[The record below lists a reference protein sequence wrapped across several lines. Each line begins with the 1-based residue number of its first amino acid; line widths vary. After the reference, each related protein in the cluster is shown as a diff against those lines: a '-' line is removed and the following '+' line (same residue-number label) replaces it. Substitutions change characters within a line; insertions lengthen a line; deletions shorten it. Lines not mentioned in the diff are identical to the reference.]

1 MAELHPPDISISA
14 APLPISPSATSSAA
28 PPPPP
33 PPPPPSQL
41 PPPAEIPITTT
52 ATAPTISYPTNLG
65 PGPSL
70 APKRQRRPS
79 VRLGEIGDQS
89 SLDHSHSHPRR
100 PKTWR
105 FHKDPSLA
113 AKTSKT
119 RPLTNL
125 VNGAGDSYLHDDSND
140 DVANYAFDFV
150 GGKKTNKTKKPT
162 KRLRSNWASSSSAS
176 AAKFDSNNGGLT
188 ILESNSGVFRDDNQE
203 NNQFRDLEAEGS
215 QSPIKEQTPVHSTD
229 NQNMGLQF
237 WDRRAGFRAR
247 LSHSESLDHDRH
259 GNDLNFDNT
268 MNRMNSGDDNRRSSG
283 VRDWLIGLGLGR
295 YAPVFEIHEV
305 DDEVLPM
312 LTLEDLKDMGI
323 NAVGSRRKMY
333 SAILK
338 LRKGFS

>member
-1 MAELHPPDISISA
+1 MAELQPPDGTIFADPPSTTAIA
-14 APLPISPSATSSAA
+14 TTSATPPTQSS
-28 PPPPP
+28 PPPTENPT
-33 PPPPPSQL
+33 ST
-41 PPPAEIPITTT
+41 ANISNPI
-52 ATAPTISYPTNLG
+52 NQ
-65 PGPSL
+65 GPSL

-79 VRLGEIGDQS
+79 VRLGEIGEQS
-89 SLDHSHSHPRR
+89 YDHSHSHSRR
-100 PKTWR
+100 SKTWR

-125 VNGAGDSYLHDDSND
+125 VNSGDANRHENLENND
-140 DVANYAFDFV
+140 ENHNYGFDL
-150 GGKKTNKTKKPT
+150 GGKKAKSRKPT
-162 KRLRSNWASSSSAS
+162 KRARTNWASA
-176 AAKFDSNNGGLT
+176 AAKSEAAASNGGGIIENDT
-188 ILESNSGVFRDDNQE
+188 IFRDE
-203 NNQFRDLEAEGS
+203 NHENDDFREFGPEGS
-215 QSPIKEQTPVHSTD
+215 ESPIREQSPVHSAG

-237 WDRRAGFRAR
+237 WDRRAMRAR
-247 LSHSESLDHDRH
+247 LSHSESLDRHDN
-259 GNDLNFDNT
+259 NDNINLNNT
-268 MNRMNSGDDNRRSSG
+268 VNGIHNEMNSGDENRSGG

-333 SAILK
+333 DAILK